1 MRRFFVHSSTVH
13 ASQAVLSGPEYHHL
27 RRVVRLQ
34 VGDQLALRD
43 ERGVEYYGTV
53 SRFSAQTVTIA
64 IRSVAEVSPPPF
76 ALSLALGLLKGAK
89 LDLVIEKVTELGV
102 HTIVPFFSANTV
114 VSLPQDRQAQRLAR
128 WRRIAQSAAK
138 QSGSRLPHITPPHSF
153 AQLLDAASDSETR
166 LLFSEHERT
175 LSLRAFADTHRTL
188 SSLWIVVGPEGG
200 FSLQEVGQAQASGF
214 TTVSLGPSILR
225 AETASIAAV
234 SLCQYVWRQS
244 P

>member
-1 MRRFFVHSSTVH
+1 MRRFFVHSSAVH
-13 ASQAVLSGPEYHHL
+13 ASQALLSGPEYHHL
-27 RRVVRLQ
+27 RHVVRLQ
-34 VGDQLALRD
+34 VGDQLTLRD
-43 ERGVEYYGTV
+43 ERGVEYHGTV
-53 SRFSAQTVTIA
+53 SRFSAQTATIA
-64 IRSVAEVSPPPF
+64 IQSVADAAPPSF
-76 ALSLALGLLKGAK
+76 ALTLALGLLKGAK

-138 QSGSRLPHITPPHSF
+138 QSASRLPHIAAPHSF
-153 AQLLDAASDSETR
+153 AQLLGAAAGSETR

-188 SSLWIVVGPEGG
+188 SSLWIVIGPEGG
-200 FSLQEVGQAQASGF
+200 FTLQEVAQAQASGF
-214 TTVSLGPSILR
+214 TPVSLGRSILR

-244 P
+244 S

>member
-1 MRRFFVHSSTVH
+1 MRRFFVHSSAVH

-27 RRVVRLQ
+27 RHVVRLQ
-34 VGDQLALRD
+34 IGDQLALRD
-43 ERGVEYYGTV
+43 ERGIEYRGTI
-53 SRFSAQTVTIA
+53 SHFSAQTATIA
-64 IRSVAEVSPPPF
+64 IGSVTDAAPLSF

-114 VSLPQDRQAQRLAR
+114 VSLPQERQDQRLAR

-138 QSGSRLPHITPPHSF
+138 QSGSRLPPYYGAPLFRPTPRCRVRLRDQAAVLRTRAD
-153 AQLLDAASDSETR
+153 AQPQ
-166 LLFSEHERT
+166 
-175 LSLRAFADTHRTL
+175 SLCRHPPNAVQPVDCDR
-188 SSLWIVVGPEGG
+188 SEGG
-200 FSLQEVGQAQASGF
+200 FTPQEVDQAQAAGF
-214 TTVSLGPSILR
+214 TPVSLGPSILR

>member
-1 MRRFFVHSSTVH
+1 MRRFFVHSSAVH

-27 RRVVRLQ
+27 RHVVRLQ
-34 VGDQLALRD
+34 VGDRLALRD
-43 ERGVEYYGTV
+43 ERGTEYHGAI
-53 SRFSAQTVTIA
+53 SRFSSQTATIT
-64 IRSVAEVSPPPF
+64 IRSVADAAPLSF
-76 ALSLALGLLKGAK
+76 TLSLALGLLKGAK

-102 HTIVPFFSANTV
+102 HTIVPFFSATTV

-138 QSGSRLPHITPPHSF
+138 QSGSRLPHITAPHSF
-153 AQLLDAASDSETR
+153 AQLLDAAPGSETR
-166 LLFSEHERT
+166 LLFSEHGQT

-188 SSLWIVVGPEGG
+188 SSLWIVIGPEGG
-200 FSLQEVGQAQASGF
+200 FTRQEVGQAQAAGF
-214 TTVSLGPSILR
+214 TPVSLGPSILR

>member
-1 MRRFFVHSSTVH
+1 MRRFFVHSSAVH

-34 VGDQLALRD
+34 IGDQLALRD
-43 ERGVEYYGTV
+43 ERGIEYRGTI
-53 SRFSAQTVTIA
+53 SHFSAQTATIA
-64 IRSVAEVSPPPF
+64 IGSVTDAAPPSF
-76 ALSLALGLLKGAK
+76 TLNLALGLLKGAK

-114 VSLPQDRQAQRLAR
+114 VSLPQDRQTQRLAR

-138 QSGSRLPHITPPHSF
+138 QSGSRLPHITAPLSF
-153 AQLLDAASDSETR
+153 AQLLGAASGSETR
-166 LLFSEHERT
+166 LLFSEHEQA

-188 SSLWIVVGPEGG
+188 SSLWIVIGPEGG
-200 FSLQEVGQAQASGF
+200 FTPQEVDQAQAAGF
-214 TTVSLGPSILR
+214 TPVSLGPSILR

>member
-1 MRRFFVHSSTVH
+1 MRRFFVHSSAVH

-34 VGDQLALRD
+34 IGAQLVLRD
-43 ERGVEYYGTV
+43 ERGIEYHGTV
-53 SRFSAQTVTIA
+53 SHFSAQTAIIA
-64 IRSVAEVSPPPF
+64 IRSVADASPPSF
-76 ALSLALGLLKGAK
+76 TLNLALGLLKGAR

-102 HTIVPFFSANTV
+102 HTIMPFFSAATV

-138 QSGSRLPHITPPHSF
+138 QSGSRLPHITAPHSF
-153 AQLLDAASDSETR
+153 TQLLDAAPGSETR
-166 LLFSEHERT
+166 LLFSEHGQT

-188 SSLWIVVGPEGG
+188 SSLWIVIGPEGG
-200 FSLQEVGQAQASGF
+200 FTRQEVGQAQAAGF
-214 TTVSLGPSILR
+214 TPVSLGPSILR

-234 SLCQYVWRQS
+234 SLCQYVWRQA